1 MTVTFIVV
9 GGLKAYVGGRSHI
22 EVPVGGTVAE
32 LLEAS
37 GVQPA
42 LVAAVML
49 GETLVPLT
57 YCPQEGDVL
66 KLVGILGGG

>member
-1 MTVTFIVV
+1 
-9 GGLKAYVGGRSHI
+9 
-22 EVPVGGTVAE
+22 

-57 YCPQEGDVL
+57 YRPREGDVL
-66 KLVGILGGG
+66 KLIGILGGG

>member
-1 MTVTFIVV
+1 MTVTFTIA
-9 GGLKAYVGGRSHI
+9 GGLKAYLGGRDHI
-22 EVPVGGTVAE
+22 EVPAGGTVAE

-57 YCPQEGDVL
+57 YRPREGDVL
-66 KLVGILGGG
+66 KLIGILGGG